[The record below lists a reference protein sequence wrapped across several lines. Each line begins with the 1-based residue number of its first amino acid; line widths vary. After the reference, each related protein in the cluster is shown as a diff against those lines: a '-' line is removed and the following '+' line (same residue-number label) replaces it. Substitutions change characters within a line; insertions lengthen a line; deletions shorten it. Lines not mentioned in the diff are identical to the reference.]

1 MVNKQLAELLLIVLI
16 AAYPLAAVSAARFIM
31 GGVNVTGV
39 PVETAKVNSFLGVP
53 FARAPTGALR
63 WAPPQA
69 WQGKQKISYKA
80 DKFAP
85 ACFQGPHISN
95 WYKNVVSGF
104 GGDPDSVVPPQ
115 VSEDCLYLNIWQPI
129 ASADKP
135 FPVIV
140 FIHGGSNKG
149 GWSYEPNYHGE
160 SLAAKGVIVVTIAYR
175 LGVFGYF
182 PHPELEYSNF
192 GLLDQIMALQWVQ
205 SNIRA
210 LSGDP
215 GNVTVMG
222 ESAGANNIDF
232 LLASPLGRGLFQRV
246 IHQSGG
252 SGLTGR
258 SSRPLQLDLGEVFAS
273 TLLGADKQ
281 HALQK
286 MRQIPA
292 EQVLAT
298 AGVVYQGHSFG
309 PVVDGH
315 SVVSSLIGAVQDN
328 RLYRVDLL
336 IGSNDDEWLMY
347 LEGEPDVD
355 SWLADNVNEQDAVLL
370 KSDLESETDP
380 ERRLDL
386 LITANA
392 FVCPSLLLAAKFSQQ
407 KQQVWVYH
415 FLRQRPGELAASMG
429 AYHGAELPYVFD
441 THDAW
446 LPTDEIDRSLT
457 DRMQSYWVAFA
468 KTGNPNSQGRPY
480 WPAYREHGPTV
491 QMLDDKI
498 STGWHGSQ
506 RLCDVLLPI

>member
-1 MVNKQLAELLLIVLI
+1 MVNKQLAELLLVVLI
-16 AAYPLAAVSAARFIM
+16 ASYPLATVSAAQFTM

-39 PVETAKVNSFLGVP
+39 PVETALVNSFLGVP

-69 WQGKQKISYKA
+69 WQGEQKISYKA

-95 WYKNVVSGF
+95 WYKNVVSRF
-104 GGDPDSVVPPQ
+104 GGDADSVVPPQ
-115 VSEDCLYLNIWQPI
+115 VSEDCLYLNIWQPT

-149 GWSYEPNYHGE
+149 GWSYEPNYFGE
-160 SLAAKGVIVVTIAYR
+160 GLAAKGVIVVTIAYR
-175 LGVFGYF
+175 LGVFGHLS
-182 PHPELEYSNF
+182 HPELEYSNF

-205 SNIRA
+205 HNIGA

-222 ESAGANNIDF
+222 ESAGASNIDF
-232 LLASPLGRGLFQRV
+232 LLASPLSRGLFQRV

-258 SSRPLQLDLGEVFAS
+258 SSRPEQRDLGEEFAS
-273 TLLGADKQ
+273 TLLGVDKEN
-281 HALQK
+281 AVQK
-286 MRQIPA
+286 MRQIAA
-292 EQVLAT
+292 EQVLAAADT
-298 AGVVYQGHSFG
+298 VYRDHYFD

-315 SVVSSLIGAVQDN
+315 SVVSSLPGAVQDN
-328 RLYRVDLL
+328 RLYPVDLL

-347 LEGEPDVD
+347 LEGEPDVS
-355 SWLADNVNEQDAVLL
+355 SWLADNVNEQDAALL
-370 KSDLESETDP
+370 KSILEPETDP
-380 ERRLDL
+380 ERSLDL

-392 FVCPSLLLAAKFSQQ
+392 FVCPSLLLAAKLSQQ

-415 FLRQRPGELAASMG
+415 FLRQRQGELAASMG

-446 LPTDEIDRSLT
+446 LPTDVIDQRLT
-457 DRMQSYWVAFA
+457 NRMQSYWVAFA
-468 KTGNPNSQGRPY
+468 KTGDPNGQHRPY
-480 WPAYREHGPTV
+480 WPAYRDHAPTV

-498 STGWHGSQ
+498 STGRHGSQ